1 MTTSRKFAYGVGA
14 TALLAFFAFHTVPAL
29 QGFFYSLTNYKGY
42 GDWEFVGLKNYEL
55 LFSDAR
61 IGHAYWFT
69 FKFAIVAALLTNVL
83 SLALAVGLNGRIA
96 FRKTLRGLFFVP
108 NILSLLIVGYIF
120 NFIFSS
126 AVPQI
131 GSALGVDE
139 LSTSILGN
147 PDLAWLGIVVV
158 AVWGSTAV
166 TTIIYLAGLQ
176 TVPVEV
182 YEAASLDGATG
193 WRRFSR
199 ITFPMIMPFVTINT
213 LLTVKGFLMVFDQIV
228 AMTGGGPGDAT
239 RSMSVLIFSAGFNAG
254 EFAYQSANAIIFF
267 IVIALV
273 SLVQVR
279 TMRSRERV

>member
-1 MTTSRKFAYGVGA
+1 MTTSRKFAYTVA
-14 TALLAFFAFHTVPAL
+14 TVALLAFFAFHTLPAL

-42 GDWEFVGLKNYEL
+42 GDWQWVGFKNYEL

-61 IGHAYWFT
+61 IGRAYRFT
-69 FKFAIVAALLTNVL
+69 FTFAIVAAVLTNVI
-83 SLALAVGLNGRIA
+83 SLALAVGLNGRVA
-96 FRKTLRGLFFVP
+96 FRRTLRAVFFVP

-131 GSALGVDE
+131 GSALGVE
-139 LSTSILGN
+139 ALTTSILGN

-158 AVWGSTAV
+158 AVWGSCAV

-176 TVPVEV
+176 TVAPEV
-182 YEAASLDGATG
+182 YEAASIDGATG

-199 ITFPMIMPFVTINT
+199 VTFPIIMPFVTINT

-228 AMTGGGPGDAT
+228 AMTGGGPGDST
-239 RSMSVLIFSAGFNAG
+239 RSMSVLIFSAGFNSG

-267 IVIALV
+267 VVIALV
-273 SLVQVR
+273 SLFQVR

>member
-1 MTTSRKFAYGVGA
+1 MTTSRRFAYTVGA
-14 TALLAFFAFHTVPAL
+14 VALLAFFAFHTLPAL

-42 GDWEFVGLKNYEL
+42 GDWEWVGLKNYEL

-61 IGHAYWFT
+61 IGRAYRFT
-69 FKFAIVAALLTNVL
+69 FQFAIVSAVLTNVIA
-83 SLALAVGLNGRIA
+83 LALAVGLNGRIA
-96 FRKTLRGLFFVP
+96 FRRTLRAVFFVP

-126 AVPQI
+126 AVPQL
-131 GSALGVDE
+131 GSSLGIDALT
-139 LSTSILGN
+139 TSILGN

-199 ITFPMIMPFVTINT
+199 VTFPIIMPFVTINT

-228 AMTGGGPGDAT
+228 AMTNGGPGDAT
-239 RSMSVLIFSAGFNAG
+239 RSMSVLIFGAGFSGG
-254 EFAYQSANAIIFF
+254 EFAYQSANAIVFF

-273 SLVQVR
+273 SLFQVR